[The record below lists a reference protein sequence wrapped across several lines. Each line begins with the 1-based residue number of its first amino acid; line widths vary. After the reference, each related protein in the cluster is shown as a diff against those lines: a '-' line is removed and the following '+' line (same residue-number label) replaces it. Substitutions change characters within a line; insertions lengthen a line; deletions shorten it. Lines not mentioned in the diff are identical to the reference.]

1 MPELTVPPPAASAHD
16 ATPLP
21 SVERNCPEVPPDV
34 GSFIVQVPAASAT
47 VKVTVPDVVPAI
59 FNCPVAELAKPMVG
73 VDVKA
78 GPAPAR
84 TVPAAPVMVTL
95 PVLEAIASGAEAVTA
110 GVPEA
115 VPKVIVGVPAVA

>member
-1 MPELTVPPPAASAHD
+1 M
-16 ATPLP
+16 
-21 SVERNCPEVPPDV
+21 SV
-34 GSFIVQVPAASAT
+34 
-47 VKVTVPDVVPAI
+47 KVPDVVPAI

-73 VDVKA
+73 VAVKA

-84 TVPAAPVMVTL
+84 TAPAAPVTVIF
-95 PVLEAIASGAEAVTA
+95 PVEEVIESGAEAVTA